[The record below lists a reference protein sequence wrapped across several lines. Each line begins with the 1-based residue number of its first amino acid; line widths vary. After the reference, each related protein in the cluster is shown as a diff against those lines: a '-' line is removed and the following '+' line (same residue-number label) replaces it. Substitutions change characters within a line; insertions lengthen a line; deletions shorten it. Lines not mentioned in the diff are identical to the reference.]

1 MGSTALT
8 VMLVLGAT
16 EENPSKKAKKA
27 SRDASSTPTLVHTPS
42 PLCGGGALRH
52 SAILCSPST
61 LSVSLL
67 RPISCW
73 TLGFS
78 QPPSFHQ
85 VLSES
90 DLDNDNM
97 LSFSEFE
104 HAMAKS
110 PDFMK

>member
-1 MGSTALT
+1 MPLSGVGS
-8 VMLVLGAT
+8 
-16 EENPSKKAKKA
+16 NK
-27 SRDASSTPTLVHTPS
+27 
-42 PLCGGGALRH
+42 GGGWGEHLSRRGSWDSDMCRALSREPGLWPHLVRGTPPPPVSPRH
-52 SAILCSPST
+52 FLT
-61 LSVSLL
+61 LGPSLL
-67 RPISCW
+67 SGSSC
-73 TLGFS
+73 TPG
-78 QPPSFHQ
+78 Q

>member
-1 MGSTALT
+1 
-8 VMLVLGAT
+8 MLGT
-16 EENPSKKAKKA
+16 
-27 SRDASSTPTLVHTPS
+27 SSTQT
-42 PLCGGGALRH
+42 
-52 SAILCSPST
+52 I
-61 LSVSLL
+61 VSFLL
-67 RPISCW
+67 RSISCQ
-73 TLGFS
+73 TQG
-78 QPPSFHQ
+78 SFQTPFFLQ

>member
-1 MGSTALT
+1 M
-8 VMLVLGAT
+8 
-16 EENPSKKAKKA
+16 
-27 SRDASSTPTLVHTPS
+27 
-42 PLCGGGALRH
+42 
-52 SAILCSPST
+52 
-61 LSVSLL
+61 VSLFSWDPSL
-67 RPISCW
+67 VRPNV
-73 TLGFS
+73 LL
-78 QPPSFHQ
+78 QPASFHQ